1 MINKSKLNHNW
12 RKCKHHVHSA
22 VLTCHMN
29 LFFIIIIWGWRSRW
43 SARSSGCWSGW
54 AAIVLVIFLPLYNK
68 RAQTFQ
74 NNNWIRAIIRIRFL
88 SGFFS
93 FSSSVW
99 KRESRT
105 VSAGRHP
112 PCLVVLLGPPGCWGG
127 GGGGGGDEPWSCPC
141 ERSAVPYIATVRLV
155 YQPRS
160 TRPSVFTCKQQVH
173 NYLIKITRLTYKFS
187 ILMPKVHLSAG
198 PEHNG
203 FVFIIFQTESRET
216 GKIKIQCTKTE
227 DDTFILHCRRYF
239 ITWHM
244 ETVLSIHTFQ

>member
-1 MINKSKLNHNW
+1 MQTPL
-12 RKCKHHVHSA
+12 CTVP

-29 LFFIIIIWGWRSRW
+29 LFFIIIIWGRRSRW
-43 SARSSGCWSGW
+43 SAGSSGCWSGW

-68 RAQTFQ
+68 RAQTIQ
-74 NNNWIRAIIRIRFL
+74 NNNWIRAVIRIRFL

-93 FSSSVW
+93 FSSSTW

-105 VSAGRHP
+105 VSPGRHP

-141 ERSAVPYIATVRLV
+141 ERSAVPYMATVRLV

-173 NYLIKITRLTYKFS
+173 NYLIKSHKINLQVPYFDAKGSPFRWAWTQWICFHHIPDWEQRD
-187 ILMPKVHLSAG
+187 
-198 PEHNG
+198 
-203 FVFIIFQTESRET
+203 RE
-216 GKIKIQCTKTE
+216 
-227 DDTFILHCRRYF
+227 D
-239 ITWHM
+239 
-244 ETVLSIHTFQ
+244 